1 MYIWVKQFDHSKIL
15 HKTCWAHLGTTF
27 GNAGQG
33 FSTWTCGWAQ
43 RLVSTKP
50 RYQMIPL
57 SSFVHRRKSYRYDM
71 IQSLPWLPTVSLV
84 LCGRFYLRHFTEFH
98 SVPCW
103 SYFVCLCVCVQVLK
117 KEKSLSKR
125 TVWRI
130 WSPKL
135 SSLRDFK
142 ILQIQLLFCQDA
154 FSGKLR
160 FDTGSWWQVVKYTVR
175 HSVQDRVRSGIVWD
189 RIFLL
194 KELFEIVCNYQTN
207 VLTHEH
213 RGRFKI
219 ARHGAWVT
227 AFNLDKMCFP
237 QADVPVTDTVEADE
251 VAEAP
256 VFFLKFFSTMITV
269 APSCNNCNN
278 RNDNDDDQSD
288 KVVPLLK
295 RLKAD
300 LRFQGETPSD
310 WFWMFWEIEI
320 IYDHLRSSEVL
331 KKDEKGSK
339 SPWFFVSCFGE
350 FGDPA
355 F

>member
-15 HKTCWAHLGTTF
+15 HKTCWAHLSTR
-27 GNAGQG
+27 QG

-43 RLVSTKP
+43 RLVSTKL

-57 SSFVHRRKSYRYDM
+57 PSFVHRRKSYRYDM

-189 RIFLL
+189 RFQLSNKCLDSWTPGPIQN
-194 KELFEIVCNYQTN
+194 CQTRRMGDSFRSWQN
-207 VLTHEH
+207 VLPPGRCSGHWH
-213 RGRFKI
+213 CGSRWSCRG
-219 ARHGAWVT
+219 
-227 AFNLDKMCFP
+227 L
-237 QADVPVTDTVEADE
+237 
-251 VAEAP
+251 
-256 VFFLKFFSTMITV
+256 FFFHFFDNYYCSTFLQQLQQ
-269 APSCNNCNN
+269 PEWQW
-278 RNDNDDDQSD
+278 R
-288 KVVPLLK
+288 
-295 RLKAD
+295 
-300 LRFQGETPSD
+300 
-310 WFWMFWEIEI
+310 W
-320 IYDHLRSSEVL
+320 
-331 KKDEKGSK
+331 
-339 SPWFFVSCFGE
+339 
-350 FGDPA
+350 
-355 F
+355 